1 MHGAKASIDF
11 YENVIA
17 PYKGSL
23 EEWFVN
29 NKSLYIYF
37 LAIFVTIWAVLSPK
51 TKLAWRVF
59 KNLPLP
65 PRELGVAL
73 NYIDT

>member
-1 MHGAKASIDF
+1 MHGAKASIVF
-11 YENVIA
+11 YKNVIA

-37 LAIFVTIWAVLSPK
+37 GDFCYYLGCTFPK